1 MNYDNQRL
9 MFIQQY
15 KHSIKQQIDS
25 TTDEKELKELKQ
37 SLRILREDEKQ
48 ILESMDYLR

>member
-9 MFIQQY
+9 MYIQTM
-15 KHSIKQQIDS
+15 KKDLNKRINKCTDKQ
-25 TTDEKELKELKQ
+25 ELEELKQ
-37 SLRILREDEKQ
+37 NLEILREDERQ

>member
-9 MFIQQY
+9 MYIQTM
-15 KHSIKQQIDS
+15 KKDLNKRIKES
-25 TTDEKELKELKQ
+25 TDKQELQELKQ
-37 SLRILREDEKQ
+37 SLSIIKEDEKQ